1 VKKKKK
7 KKKKKRRKKKKKERK
22 KKKKRKQSLLMLS
35 RGTVIAA
42 TKPYAAGQLPSH
54 FHGLRT
60 KQYSLSTSLS
70 RSRFTSLHRCA
81 GIVIFVS

>member
-1 VKKKKK
+1 
-7 KKKKKRRKKKKKERK
+7 
-22 KKKKRKQSLLMLS
+22 MLS

-42 TKPYAAGQLPSH
+42 TKPYAAGQLASH

-60 KQYSLSTSLS
+60 KQYSLSSSLS